1 MSISEV
7 MSQSSLRDQMVNT
20 ILVGGEGENKLA
32 AVPVYFNLI
41 LHVMWIAFSSI
52 VEFLNG
58 NRGHFGQCLLHI
70 KCMKLQ

>member
-32 AVPVYFNLI
+32 AVPVYVNLI
-41 LHVMWIAFSSI
+41 LHVM
-52 VEFLNG
+52 
-58 NRGHFGQCLLHI
+58 
-70 KCMKLQ
+70 